1 MVQNAQA
8 SVGYIEILSVTLGNG
23 EITNIVD
30 GSSLKRAYGDMFGKV
45 GNAIGSYEMNNSGNM
60 SFVASQHNSITM
72 GNEMKPDYLLGST
85 KATLSNTNPDGYVD
99 TAKFT
104 YKYKDTTYPIINMDS
119 IVTV

>member
-45 GNAIGSYEMNNSGNM
+45 GKRLA
-60 SFVASQHNSITM
+60 V
-72 GNEMKPDYLLGST
+72 MK
-85 KATLSNTNPDGYVD
+85 
-99 TAKFT
+99 
-104 YKYKDTTYPIINMDS
+104 
-119 IVTV
+119 